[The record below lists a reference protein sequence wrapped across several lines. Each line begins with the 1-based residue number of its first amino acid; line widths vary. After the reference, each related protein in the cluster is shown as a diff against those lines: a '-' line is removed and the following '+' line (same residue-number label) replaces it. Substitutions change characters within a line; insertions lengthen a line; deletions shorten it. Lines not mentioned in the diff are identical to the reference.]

1 MTETL
6 QPVDLLAIALALA
19 ALIGCINY
27 LWVKLPPAIGMLLGS
42 LVLSLII
49 VSSDRL
55 FHLHA
60 MTGLRAA
67 IDSAHFP
74 RVFLNA
80 VLALLL
86 FAGSLHVDIAE
97 LNRRRG
103 MILLLATASVLIA
116 TTIFGAGMWLA
127 FSVIGMAVPLIWCV
141 LLGAIL
147 APTDAVV
154 VATLLRQV
162 GLPPSLRA
170 AIVGESLFND
180 GAGVVLFLFA
190 LGVTQGETFHL
201 GHGQILIAMLREIGG
216 GAALGFAGG
225 WLAAALMRR
234 IDDDGLLLLISL
246 ALVFGSYRIANL
258 LELSGPIAVV
268 SAGLCLASPSPRF
281 GMTAKTRQ
289 VLVGFWKLLDQLMN
303 IMLFLLIGLEILGL
317 IIQPAELIPAGVRGA
332 ARRDRTC
339 RQRRG
344 ADAVRARSPYRQ
356 SAQRRGADLGWI
368 ARRHF
373 DRAGFV
379 AAGLAMARR
388 SPGRDLCGR
397 AVHHRG
403 AGLDHVG
410 FPAGPLWRQ
419 ETDRTGPA
427 AAPSADK

>member
-1 MTETL
+1 MSETF
-6 QPVDLLAIALALA
+6 QPVDLLAIALVLA

-42 LVLSLII
+42 LVLSLVI

-127 FSVIGMAVPLIWCV
+127 FSVIGMAVPLIWCA

-170 AIVGESLFND
+170 AIV
-180 GAGVVLFLFA
+180 VLFLLA
-190 LGVTQGETFHL
+190 LGVTQGETFHI

-216 GAALGFAGG
+216 GAALGLACGG
-225 WLAAALMRR
+225 LAAVLMRR

-268 SAGLCLASPSPRF
+268 SAGLCLGSPSPRF
-281 GMTAKTRQ
+281 GMTARTRQ

-317 IIQPAELIPAGVRGA
+317 TIQPAELIPVAF
-332 ARRDRTC
+332 
-339 RQRRG
+339 
-344 ADAVRARSPYRQ
+344 AVPLAV
-356 SAQRRGADLGWI
+356 I
-368 ARRHF
+368 ARAVSVAVPMLFAPDAAVDKVRNVAVLTWAGLRGGISIALALSLPASPWRGDLLVVTYAVVLF
-373 DRAGFV
+373 TIVVQGLTMAGFLQ
-379 AAGLAMARR
+379 ALYGGKTPPEL
-388 SPGRDLCGR
+388 P
-397 AVHHRG
+397 AV
-403 AGLDHVG
+403 
-410 FPAGPLWRQ
+410 
-419 ETDRTGPA
+419 
-427 AAPSADK
+427 APSADT